1 MSVATS
7 NSRLELPTNLPTRTR
22 RENAQID
29 AKSLTSKA
37 IDLSVDKPQENLV
50 IISPELRELS
60 EKASVESDQITSGF
74 NEVTEVLA
82 VMHEHAE
89 ALSAA
94 MNSKFEKL
102 KAHSVLVRDKFNNF
116 WADYY
121 QKFVNTEPVA
131 PVRLNEEQVSWITKE
146 LSKQGT
152 RINASTEEHFVYFE
166 DQIYTFKPDGSAY
179 VQDQGVPT
187 SEEDRLSGVRR
198 LQQLLSDIEENK
210 QGKSI
215 DYWREVETSS
225 TANIDEHM
233 ERAEHLAEV
242 IDARR
247 KDLTSSQT
255 RLGET
260 VNITA

>member
-1 MSVATS
+1 MSVVTS
-7 NSRLELPTNLPTRTR
+7 NSRLDLPTNLPARTR
-22 RENAQID
+22 LDNAQID

-60 EKASVESDQITSGF
+60 EKASVESDQITLRF
-74 NEVTEVLA
+74 DKIKEVFAL
-82 VMHEHAE
+82 MHEHAE
-89 ALSAA
+89 AWSAA
-94 MNSKFEKL
+94 MNYTSEKSM
-102 KAHSVLVRDKFNNF
+102 AHSVLVRDEFDNF

-152 RINASTEEHFVYFE
+152 TIRTGTETNIAYFE
-166 DQIYTFKPDGSAY
+166 DQMFTFEPDGSVY

-187 SEEDRLSGVRR
+187 SEEDRLLGVKR
-198 LQQLLSDIEENK
+198 LQKLLSEIEENK
-210 QGKSI
+210 QGKSL
-215 DYWREVETSS
+215 DYWREIKTSS
-225 TANIDEHM
+225 AAKVDEYM
-233 ERAEHLAEV
+233 ERAKHLAEV
-242 IDARR
+242 IDTRR

-255 RLGET
+255 RLGKT